1 MKSEIQ
7 IRGISLGQK
16 HMNSDADQWL
26 RTSESVDR
34 VDYGSSAVPVPE
46 RRKPLETLSLS
57 LIQSLPRNR
66 LGRNQVQDWVRM
78 ACVSHY
84 INV

>member
-26 RTSESVDR
+26 RTRETLDR

-46 RRKPLETLSLS
+46 RRKPLGTES
-57 LIQSLPRNR
+57 QSDPEFTQEQTWEKLGPR
-66 LGRNQVQDWVRM
+66 LD
-78 ACVSHY
+78 
-84 INV
+84 